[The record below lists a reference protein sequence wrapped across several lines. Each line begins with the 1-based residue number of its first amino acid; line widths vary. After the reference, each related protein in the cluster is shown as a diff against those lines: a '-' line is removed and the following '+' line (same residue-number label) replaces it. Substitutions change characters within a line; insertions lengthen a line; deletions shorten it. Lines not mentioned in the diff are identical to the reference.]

1 MGGRGQYPRR
11 TMILPATVAF
21 VGAVVAGAFAAQLA
35 AQFRARRRP
44 HALAWA
50 LSLALY
56 AVGMVALAAGFALA
70 WTPAGFGVYWLA
82 GALLNVPLLAV
93 GQLHLL
99 WPDKTPIWWT
109 LAGLATIWALV
120 AVVTTPVDASA
131 LAAAD
136 ATGGIPLGGEA
147 YGGGLAWTVLRP
159 LTFGGAVV
167 VLAGT
172 IWSGV
177 RTRRPGI
184 LLISLGVAFAA
195 SSSAFVRAGYDELV
209 AVVLTLGVAI
219 MYAGFRS
226 ASKPSRRPS
235 SDRTQASSA

>member
-1 MGGRGQYPRR
+1 
-11 TMILPATVAF
+11 MILPATIAV
-21 VGAVVAGAFAAQLA
+21 VGALVAGAFATQLA
-35 AQFRARRRP
+35 QQFVARRRP
-44 HALAWA
+44 HALAWS

-56 AVGMVALAAGFALA
+56 ALGMVALAAGFGLG
-70 WTPAGFGVYWLA
+70 WTPGWFGLYWLA

-109 LAGLATIWALV
+109 LAALAAVWSVV
-120 AVVTTPVDASA
+120 AVAATPVDASA

-136 ATGGIPLGGEA
+136 AAGGIPLGAEA
-147 YGGGLAWTVLRP
+147 YQDGLAWTVLRP

-172 IWSGV
+172 IWSGA
-177 RTRRPGI
+177 RTRRPGV
-184 LLISLGVAFAA
+184 LLISLGVAVAA
-195 SSSAFVRAGYDELV
+195 SSSSFVRAGYDDLV

-226 ASKPSRRPS
+226 ASKPSRRLAAGG
-235 SDRTQASSA
+235 RVEASSA